1 MGRFGK
7 NMKRINILDNRKRYL
22 SKNNIVR
29 KNKLML
35 QNWRIE
41 KLFLNNDSLDLCL
54 IGSNYMYQDNFSI
67 TDSIYKVKIKTKKS
81 L

>member
-35 QNWRIE
+35 QN
-41 KLFLNNDSLDLCL
+41 
-54 IGSNYMYQDNFSI
+54 
-67 TDSIYKVKIKTKKS
+67 
-81 L
+81 